1 MKSIL
6 LFVTALFL
14 SLSAQ
19 ARPTES
25 NLLAKLNSSE
35 WEQVKSAIQDLPAY
49 YPHSEAGIAALRGIL
64 SSYKTFVFTERV
76 FTDSRDRLGH
86 IQRVDSEL
94 IARATVRSLGRYH
107 IKPTEA
113 ELDIIFNQII
123 ASHITDTAMDGLK
136 ALREMDATNA
146 VPRLIPL
153 LGERNIHILRDTIR
167 TLAVLGDASLIP
179 LLEPF
184 RHSNNIH
191 NNNNMYLYDES
202 TAAIAKL
209 KNKKK

>member
-1 MKSIL
+1 M
-6 LFVTALFL
+6 
-14 SLSAQ
+14 Q

-35 WEQVKSAIQDLPAY
+35 WQQVKSAIQDLPVY

-64 SSYKTFVFTERV
+64 CSNKNLVFTERAYN
-76 FTDSRDRLGH
+76 DSRDCVGH
-86 IQRVDSEL
+86 IYRIDSEL
-94 IARATVRSLGRYH
+94 IARFTVRSLGRYH

-113 ELDIIFNQII
+113 ELDLIFNQII

-136 ALREMDATNA
+136 ALRATNA

-153 LGERNIHILRDTIR
+153 LGDRNNHVVRDTIR

-184 RHSNNIH
+184 RHSDNIH
-191 NNNNMYLYDES
+191 NHNNMWLYADA
-202 TAAIAKL
+202 TAAIDKL

>member
-1 MKSIL
+1 MKPIL
-6 LFVTALFL
+6 LCTAVLLF
-14 SLSAQ
+14 SLSTQ

-35 WEQVKSAIQDLPAY
+35 WEQVKPAIQDLPAY
-49 YPHSEAGIAALRGIL
+49 YPHSEAGIAALRGML
-64 SSYKTFVFTERV
+64 CSYKTFVFTERV

-86 IQRVDSEL
+86 IQRVDSES
-94 IARATVRSLGRYH
+94 IARVTVRSLGRYH

-123 ASHITDTAMDGLK
+123 ASHLTDTAMDGLK

-153 LGERNIHILRDTIR
+153 LGDRNIHVVRDTIR

-184 RHSNNIH
+184 RHRESVRNYNIWL
-191 NNNNMYLYDES
+191 NADATE
-202 TAAIAKL
+202 AIAKL